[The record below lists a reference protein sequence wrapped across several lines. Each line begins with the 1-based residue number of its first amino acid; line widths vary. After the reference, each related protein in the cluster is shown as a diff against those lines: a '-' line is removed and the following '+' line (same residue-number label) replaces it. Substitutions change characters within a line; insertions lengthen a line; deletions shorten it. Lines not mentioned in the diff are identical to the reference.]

1 MSPVKTD
8 AYSLD
13 ELRLFAE
20 NPVKLRAQVPF
31 REASNPVLAIRE
43 FYVSS
48 EVPSVPGTTPHRRGR
63 VERIYAERHKPL
75 MWRSYVQRTQAW
87 LVEEHA

>member
-13 ELRLFAE
+13 ELRLFAK

-31 REASNPVLAIRE
+31 REESNPVLAIRE
-43 FYVSS
+43 FYAFS
-48 EVPSVPGTTPHRRGR
+48 EVPIRAWHHP
-63 VERIYAERHKPL
+63 PL
-75 MWRSYVQRTQAW
+75 MRTRG
-87 LVEEHA
+87 ETIR